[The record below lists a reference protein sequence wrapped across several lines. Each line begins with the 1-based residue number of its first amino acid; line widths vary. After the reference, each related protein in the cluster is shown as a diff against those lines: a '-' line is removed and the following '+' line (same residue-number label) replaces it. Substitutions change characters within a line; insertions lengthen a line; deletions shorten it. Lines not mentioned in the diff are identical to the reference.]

1 MTLASTAFTWYVT
14 RAGGMV
20 AIVLLTAAVV
30 LGLALAGRASLVRWP
45 RFALEEVHRFAGLL
59 AWAFVGVHVLVLL
72 VDGYAP
78 FSVADLVVP
87 GSAGYRPLA
96 TGLGIV
102 GTELLLALA
111 VANRLRGRLPYR
123 VWRRTHALTL
133 AVWALAVAHSLLAG
147 TDTGNAWGTTTY
159 GVCVAAVAGVG
170 VWRVLGRQRRPAV
183 ASR

>member
-1 MTLASTAFTWYVT
+1 MTLASTALTWYVT

-20 AIVLLTAAVV
+20 SIVLLTVAVV
-30 LGLALAGRASLVRWP
+30 LGLGLAGRASLARWP

-59 AWAFVGVHVLVLL
+59 AWVFIGVHVLVLL
-72 VDGYAP
+72 LDAYLP

-87 GSAGYRPLA
+87 GSTAYRPLA

-123 VWRRTHALTL
+123 LWRRAHVLNL
-133 AVWALAVAHSLLAG
+133 AVWALAIAHALLAG

-170 VWRVLGRQRRPAV
+170 AWRVLGRQRRAALAP
-183 ASR
+183 R